1 MNKEFKA
8 SHFSNIEELLNC
20 CDMWIK
26 DEDYDAYCR
35 WFDMG
40 AMEEIVNYIS
50 YLRQALNEIKKYTKQ
65 EINDCLKKAGPFVR
79 ADTNQK
85 YKCLNDILQIIDKYM
100 K

>member
-8 SHFSNIEELLNC
+8 SHFDNIEELLKH

-40 AMEEIVNYIS
+40 AMEEIVNYAND
-50 YLRQALNEIKKYTKQ
+50 LEQTLNEIKELVEELSDNTDDTTCYDIDKDTK
-65 EINDCLKKAGPFVR
+65 E
-79 ADTNQK
+79 
-85 YKCLNDILQIIDKYM
+85 DILQIIDKSIGDEE
-100 K
+100 